1 MNLSKDIYRNE
12 NILAQ
17 FRKYNITNFERIEGT
32 IFTEIPDKKIWRNF
46 NNKDE
51 KYILANIGHRD
62 STLKIINI
70 SKERNYDKIL
80 ILEDDIKITVD
91 PNILLNRNENI
102 INDWDFLY
110 FGGLMENFYRNQIV
124 CAHAYAIR
132 SILFDDIINMLPTS
146 GMETDNFYA
155 KIMQHM
161 SYNHNKSGMYNTR
174 IVFPFNTIIQDR
186 IEYNSNIND
195 KNNREV
201 KDLLWF

>member
-1 MNLSKDIYRNE
+1 
-12 NILAQ
+12 
-17 FRKYNITNFERIEGT
+17 
-32 IFTEIPDKKIWRNF
+32 
-46 NNKDE
+46 
-51 KYILANIGHRD
+51 
-62 STLKIINI
+62 
-70 SKERNYDKIL
+70 
-80 ILEDDIKITVD
+80 
-91 PNILLNRNENI
+91 
-102 INDWDFLY
+102 
-110 FGGLMENFYRNQIV
+110 MENFYRNQIV